1 MVAGRDLCGDDE
13 LAYERNRTRF
23 DLESGMTLDAAYCL
37 AHLPLINPGHP
48 RAIPS
53 KEGTCYQMGRHP
65 RVFSL
70 VLPIPGEALRRS
82 EAYSEL
88 ESELRCSPFSTKLAW
103 RLLDQRRDK
112 LHATV
117 CGSLSTNCPPSIA
130 PAVRRE
136 LATLGPVMVEVRG
149 LFSGNVNRGRLYL
162 RVYPERRKGGNMF
175 HRIQRT
181 LGRPVTGL
189 YVVGIWNLTD
199 DLNPA
204 EATALRDM
212 IERWWDRPILQFEAD
227 SLWLLAASDDLVL
240 DSSVW
245 EILPLS
251 LGSYQKLT

>member
-1 MVAGRDLCGDDE
+1 
-13 LAYERNRTRF
+13 
-23 DLESGMTLDAAYCL
+23 MTLDEAYCL
-37 AHLPLINPGHP
+37 AHLPLIDPGHP

-53 KEGTCYQMGRHP
+53 KDGTYYQTGRHP
-65 RVFSL
+65 PVFSL

-82 EAYSEL
+82 DSYREL

-103 RLLDQRRDK
+103 QLLDQRRDK

-117 CGSLSTNCPPSIA
+117 CGSLSTHHPPSIDS
-130 PAVRRE
+130 AVRRE
-136 LATLGPVMVEVRG
+136 LATLGPVTVQLRG

-162 RVYPERRKGGNMF
+162 RVYPERRSGANML

-181 LGRPVTGL
+181 LSRPVTDL

-199 DLNPA
+199 DLDPA
-204 EATALRDM
+204 EATALSEM

-227 SLWLLAASDDLVL
+227 SLWLLAASDDLAL

-245 EILPLS
+245 ENLRLIS
-251 LGSYQKLT
+251 